1 MKTILI
7 LFLFLLC
14 LPEWGY
20 SQQGAENYRQ
30 AIQLIEKDDFKAAM
44 DLLRPYMDDQL
55 YGDLAGYAR
64 YHFGRA
70 AIGNEQSEL
79 AKTSLQPLI
88 SQGTRDQK
96 EKAGFLMALIDFKQN
111 RFTEALSAIGRI
123 ENESLKM
130 EGYKATYSF
139 MKYVPTSVLLI
150 QLEQFETNFGLVL
163 ALKEKLASQPS
174 LSPSETKI
182 FDRIKLVTPIDA
194 VVESEKVYEKKE
206 QNQTLDI
213 ALVLPFNYAG
223 GEGVS
228 SLPATN
234 FVFELY
240 TGILHAV
247 NEAKRNGIK
256 VELRSFDT
264 ERNPEEIKK
273 ILNDPFF
280 SKADVIVGPIYP
292 EEIEVVATFASERK
306 IPFVNP
312 LSNINESL
320 TSMDEAFLFRP
331 STISLAKSAVNYLKR
346 FQGKRVA
353 LAYSGT
359 IRDELLAKSF
369 ENFSRSEGIT
379 IVKSQK
385 VASKDMRSFFDQV
398 GLSNGSSSSKA
409 DMIVIFSDDPNIA
422 YPTFSL
428 VESLSSSV
436 PIVVMDSWL
445 YFNFASYEM
454 MEAQDFH
461 FISNNTP
468 NLSSPAVE
476 DFRESYF
483 GYFKSFPGLNSY
495 LGYELIH
502 WILSVANTEKG
513 FNFKNNLQKSKYMEG
528 VLTFGFDFSK
538 ASYNNFVP
546 ILRLEEG
553 AIVIE

>member
-1 MKTILI
+1 MKTISI
-7 LFLFLLC
+7 LLLFLLC
-14 LPEWGY
+14 LPKWGFP
-20 SQQGAENYRQ
+20 QQGAENYKQ
-30 AIQLIEKDDFKAAM
+30 AIQLIEREDYTEAM
-44 DLLRPYMDDQL
+44 ELLRPYMDDQL
-55 YGDLAGYAR
+55 FGDLAGYAR

-70 AIGNEQSEL
+70 ALGNEQPEL
-79 AKTSLQPLI
+79 AKTILQPLI
-88 SQGTRDQK
+88 NNGTTDQQ
-96 EKAGFLMALIDFKQN
+96 EKASFLLAMIDFRQN
-111 RFTEALSAIGRI
+111 RYTEALTSLGRI
-123 ENESLKM
+123 ESESLKM
-130 EGYKATYSF
+130 EGFKATYSF
-139 MKYVPTSVLLI
+139 LKFVPTSVLLL
-150 QLEQFETNFGLVL
+150 QLEQFEDNFGLVL
-163 ALKEKLASQPS
+163 ALREKLVSQPS
-174 LSPSETKI
+174 LSSSERRI
-182 FDRIKLVTPIDA
+182 FDRIKLITPPSA
-194 VVESEKVYEKKE
+194 AGEKEEIYELKE
-206 QNQTLDI
+206 QNETLDV
-213 ALVLPFNYAG
+213 ALILPFNYSGGAG
-223 GEGVS
+223 VAN
-228 SLPATN
+228 LPAAN

-240 TGILHAV
+240 RGILHAV
-247 NEAKRNGIK
+247 NEAQRKGIK
-256 VELRSFDT
+256 VELRAFDT
-264 ERNPEEIKK
+264 ERKPEQIEK

-292 EEIEVVATFASERK
+292 EEIEVVATFARERK

-320 TSMDEAFLFRP
+320 TSKDEAFLFRP
-331 STISLAKSAVNYLKR
+331 STISLARSAVNYLKR

-359 IRDELLAKSF
+359 IRDELLAKNF
-369 ENFSRSEGIT
+369 EIFARSEGIT

-398 GLSNGSSSSKA
+398 GISEGISGSKA

-422 YPTFSL
+422 SPTFSL

-436 PIVVMDSWL
+436 PIIVMDSWL

-476 DFRESYF
+476 EFRRSYF
-483 GYFKSFPGLNSY
+483 EHFKTFPGLNSY

-502 WILSVANTEKG
+502 WILGVANPEKG
-513 FNFKNNLQKSKYMEG
+513 FNLKENLQASAYMEG
-528 VLTFGFDFSK
+528 VLTFGFDFSES
-538 ASYNNFVP
+538 SYNNFVP